1 MLNVIYAACRI
12 QAIMLS
18 AIMSNVATLGVF
30 ASLIRLI
37 KPTWILKRDEESH
50 LSKTIYS
57 LTRKM
62 TTVENLINNLLF

>member
-1 MLNVIYAACRI
+1 MLNVIYAACHI

-18 AIMSNVATLGVF
+18 AIMPNVVMLSVF